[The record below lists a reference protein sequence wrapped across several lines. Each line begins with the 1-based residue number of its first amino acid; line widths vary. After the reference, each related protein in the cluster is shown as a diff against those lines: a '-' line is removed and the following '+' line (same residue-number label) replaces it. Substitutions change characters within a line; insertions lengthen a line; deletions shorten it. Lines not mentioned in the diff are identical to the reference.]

1 MVSGNFQLL
10 NVGYNECFGK
20 QLPRQIKTRPKSYNS
35 IVGNYNDFLAGSRKT
50 VDASSTSNVLLDND
64 DVVVFLP
71 FETALIESARAIKLV
86 RKMYVNA
93 YKNASD
99 IYSLL
104 LEESKTSSSK
114 LSDVDDTIVIASD
127 QVNDGNDDS
136 IEESDIDKIR
146 AEIREEIERMRVL
159 HSGASAAKL
168 DKYDAEGIAKKKY
181 DGALDD
187 FSYGN
192 PKFVFSKESVD
203 FPVYKKTL
211 SIPKISFESMFK
223 LAPTF
228 DVQELLKSNSPVS
241 KIEERDMPIVVEERP
256 TSQSLAAIDEFVFD
270 SGDNL
275 IEKNVQ
281 LNYVSP
287 STQLREF
294 NNLKSM
300 ILKLQKKRDVTKSDM
315 LNAQDSMKRVAE
327 DAQKAKNDALHA
339 RDVLDDK
346 MSQLRKYYGELQR
359 DCDENMRIAEI
370 ARNDIEMNKNFIRVQ
385 GEKYNNDMQIA
396 QEIDSL
402 INSDESAKGR
412 VM

>member
-1 MVSGNFQLL
+1 MLS
-10 NVGYNECFGK
+10 
-20 QLPRQIKTRPKSYNS
+20 
-35 IVGNYNDFLAGSRKT
+35 LAGS
-50 VDASSTSNVLLDND
+50 
-64 DVVVFLP
+64 
-71 FETALIESARAIKLV
+71 I
-86 RKMYVNA
+86 
-93 YKNASD
+93 
-99 IYSLL
+99 
-104 LEESKTSSSK
+104 
-114 LSDVDDTIVIASD
+114 
-127 QVNDGNDDS
+127 
-136 IEESDIDKIR
+136 
-146 AEIREEIERMRVL
+146 
-159 HSGASAAKL
+159 
-168 DKYDAEGIAKKKY
+168 
-181 DGALDD
+181 
-187 FSYGN
+187 
-192 PKFVFSKESVD
+192 
-203 FPVYKKTL
+203 PVG
-211 SIPKISFESMFK
+211 
-223 LAPTF
+223 
-228 DVQELLKSNSPVS
+228 DVQKLLKSNSPVS

-370 ARNDIEMNKNFIRVQ
+370 ARNDIEMNNNFIRVQ
-385 GEKYNNDMQIA
+385 GERYNNDMQIA

>member
-1 MVSGNFQLL
+1 MEHN
-10 NVGYNECFGK
+10 
-20 QLPRQIKTRPKSYNS
+20 
-35 IVGNYNDFLAGSRKT
+35 
-50 VDASSTSNVLLDND
+50 
-64 DVVVFLP
+64 
-71 FETALIESARAIKLV
+71 
-86 RKMYVNA
+86 
-93 YKNASD
+93 YKNSD
-99 IYSLL
+99 I
-104 LEESKTSSSK
+104 TF
-114 LSDVDDTIVIASD
+114 
-127 QVNDGNDDS
+127 
-136 IEESDIDKIR
+136 
-146 AEIREEIERMRVL
+146 
-159 HSGASAAKL
+159 
-168 DKYDAEGIAKKKY
+168 
-181 DGALDD
+181 AL
-187 FSYGN
+187 
-192 PKFVFSKESVD
+192 
-203 FPVYKKTL
+203 
-211 SIPKISFESMFK
+211 
-223 LAPTF
+223 
-228 DVQELLKSNSPVS
+228 Q

-270 SGDNL
+270 SDDNL

-300 ILKLQKKRDVTKSDM
+300 ILKLQEKRDVTKSDM

-359 DCDENMRIAEI
+359 NCDENMRIAEI

>member
-1 MVSGNFQLL
+1 
-10 NVGYNECFGK
+10 
-20 QLPRQIKTRPKSYNS
+20 
-35 IVGNYNDFLAGSRKT
+35 
-50 VDASSTSNVLLDND
+50 
-64 DVVVFLP
+64 
-71 FETALIESARAIKLV
+71 
-86 RKMYVNA
+86 
-93 YKNASD
+93 
-99 IYSLL
+99 
-104 LEESKTSSSK
+104 
-114 LSDVDDTIVIASD
+114 
-127 QVNDGNDDS
+127 
-136 IEESDIDKIR
+136 
-146 AEIREEIERMRVL
+146 
-159 HSGASAAKL
+159 
-168 DKYDAEGIAKKKY
+168 
-181 DGALDD
+181 
-187 FSYGN
+187 
-192 PKFVFSKESVD
+192 
-203 FPVYKKTL
+203 
-211 SIPKISFESMFK
+211 MFK

-228 DVQELLKSNSPVS
+228 DVQKLLKSNSPVS

-359 DCDENMRIAEI
+359 DCEENMRIAEI
-370 ARNDIEMNKNFIRVQ
+370 ARNDIEMNNNFIRVQ